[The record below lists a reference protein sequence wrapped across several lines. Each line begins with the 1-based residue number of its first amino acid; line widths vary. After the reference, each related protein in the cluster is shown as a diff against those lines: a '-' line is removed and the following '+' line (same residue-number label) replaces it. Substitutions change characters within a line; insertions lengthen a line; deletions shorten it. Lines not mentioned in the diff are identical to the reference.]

1 MRPVAELLTF
11 IFSRICFTW
20 SVNGTERRFPPCSP
34 SVSKSKTRLLSR
46 SITALPHNLSF
57 FCARGVSQV
66 FIHDPLY
73 KWMLSPLQAIKRQR
87 NADKPTPPPDGD
99 KGDGGDNGNGG
110 GGAVALLAAADGGG
124 EASGMREA
132 AERTLTRIRQKLQG
146 CEHARG
152 GKGNQMFLCF
162 LLAAVCCC
170 LLLFA
175 AVCWCFSVF
184 FFLCFV
190 VGQVRR
196 PQRQRALRRGPSAPP
211 HCTGHGR
218 GKPPQDILWLGAV
231 ALKFEN
237 TIKSS
242 RIL

>member
-34 SVSKSKTRLLSR
+34 SVSKSKTRLLCL

-57 FCARGVSQV
+57 FCARDVSQV

-152 GKGNQMFLCF
+152 GGGESDVSMFSSCRCLL

-170 LLLFA
+170 LLVLL
-175 AVCWCFSVF
+175 SF
-184 FFLCFV
+184 FFLVFC
-190 VGQVRR
+190 GWAGTKTPTTARS
-196 PQRQRALRRGPSAPP
+196 P
-211 HCTGHGR
+211 
-218 GKPPQDILWLGAV
+218 
-231 ALKFEN
+231 
-237 TIKSS
+237 
-242 RIL
+242 